1 MKILIATA
9 LALFVGV
16 NAIFE
21 ENDDLKMLDNED
33 YIKIPYDKNLACGA
47 CVRAGFTYCI
57 DRKDSGYGKPKNDVC
72 CDTSDC
78 VLKQIMSK
86 DL

>member
-1 MKILIATA
+1 MRTLLTIATV
-9 LALFVGV
+9 LFIGV

-21 ENDDLKMLDNED
+21 ENDYLKMLEGEDNLN
-33 YIKIPYDKNLACGA
+33 IPYDINLACGA

-57 DRKDSGYGKPKNDVC
+57 DRKSSGYGKPKNDVC
-72 CDTSDC
+72 CDSAEC